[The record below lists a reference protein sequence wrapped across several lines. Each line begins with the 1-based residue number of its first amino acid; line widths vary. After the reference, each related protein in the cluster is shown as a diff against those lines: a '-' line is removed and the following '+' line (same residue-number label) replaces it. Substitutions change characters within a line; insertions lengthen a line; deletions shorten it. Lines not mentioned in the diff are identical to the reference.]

1 MMQLGKKTIFI
12 IIFSF
17 IAAILAGWLFA
28 RYIYKKNNGLS
39 IRETAVKDEVV
50 KLAQPERDM
59 VSIKI
64 FYPSDNDIY
73 AEEKIIKGSPL
84 PVVLA
89 ENIISEYLK
98 GFRLETEAK
107 LINVYRD
114 RNNVIYID
122 ISDGFRR
129 GFSGD
134 AKQEYAL
141 LRSIFE
147 TICRNVPDTEDV
159 RLLIEGR
166 EIESIGGHFYTL
178 YGLRAVF
185 NENEQ

>member
-73 AEEKIIKGSPL
+73 AEEKMIKGSHL